1 MRDEN
6 KSERDLLA
14 DISAKLDR
22 VAALIAIQGKEQDV
36 QIRILSKLGIPS
48 SAIGVLMD
56 RSAGTIRWSRTTH
69 GKRKKT
75 SRGR

>member
-22 VAALIAIQGKEQDV
+22 VAALIAIQGKEQDE
-36 QIRILSKLGIPS
+36 QISVLTSLGFDSK
-48 SAIGVLMD
+48 AIGLFVGISGD
-56 RSAGTIRWSRTTH
+56 AVRKRRT
-69 GKRKKT
+69 RN
-75 SRGR
+75 RRQ

>member
-56 RSAGTIRWSRTTH
+56 RNAGTI
-69 GKRKKT
+69 
-75 SRGR
+75 